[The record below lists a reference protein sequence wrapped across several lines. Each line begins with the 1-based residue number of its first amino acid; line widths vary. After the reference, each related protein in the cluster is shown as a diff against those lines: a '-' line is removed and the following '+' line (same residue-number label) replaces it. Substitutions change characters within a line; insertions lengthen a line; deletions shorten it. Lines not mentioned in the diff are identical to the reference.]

1 MFYLLLTLLGLWG
14 STLTIVAVD
23 RKMRLGRPDAAPSF
37 NEPSWGGIIAFTLL
51 LNIVAL
57 PYYFGKSR
65 RSALWG
71 FIGFGAFLG
80 CFLVSILGG
89 IIGRVLDVVMHT
101 R

>member
-89 IIGRVLDVVMHT
+89 IIGRILDVVMHT